1 MNFKELPLDNGFD
14 FKYYKHEEM
23 REFLEKIQKQFPN
36 LVKIEQIGET
46 YEGRAIWVA
55 KITNFETSDMEKS
68 AYYVEANIHAGEVTG
83 STTSLYIIHYL
94 ASNYGKEKVITD
106 LLDNLA
112 FYVVPRISA
121 DGSEKYLTTAQTLR
135 SSTRFWPFPDKLPG
149 FHREDI
155 TGDNE
160 ILLMRMQDELGDW
173 KISEKDPRLML
184 KRDPIESDEG
194 PYYRMFPEGMLHE
207 WNEGDPILMARST
220 EGLDLNR
227 NNPSGPW
234 AQEFKQDGAGP
245 FPLSE
250 PETRAIADFFREHP
264 NICGLQ
270 SFHTFSGV
278 ILRPLS
284 FVDDT
289 YFENHDLEVYQKLG
303 KIGEELTGYPCI
315 NINKEFKYDPKK
327 DLLGGFL
334 DWIFEHKGIFS
345 FSTELWDMIKEA
357 GIEERDYIKFLMFER
372 SEEDE
377 LKLLKWNDD
386 ILDGTGFTNWKEFNH
401 PQLGKVEIGGWKFKY
416 TWQNP
421 PLGKGY
427 LEKICHEN
435 ALFAFAHAAV
445 NPRVVFG
452 EHKVVKIS
460 ENTYNIAIS
469 LLNTGFLPTYVSMQA
484 LNRKIIIDGQLEIT
498 LENCDMVSSKKY
510 KIKIPHLQG
519 RSNKLRNNMFFQLSP
534 EDQKWIYD
542 FTVQGNS
549 GANIKLKVT
558 TEKAGTA
565 NLTINL

>member
-1 MNFKELPLDNGFD
+1 MNFKELPMDNAFD

-23 REFLEKIQKQFPN
+23 RELLDKIQKQFPN

-55 KITNFETSDMEKS
+55 KITNFETSDKEKS
-68 AYYVEANIHAGEVTG
+68 AYYVESNIHAGEVTG
-83 STTSLYIIHYL
+83 STVSLYIIHYL
-94 ASNYGKEKVITD
+94 ASNYGKEKIITE
-106 LLDNLA
+106 LLDKLA

-155 TGDNE
+155 TGDDE
-160 ILLMRMQDELGDW
+160 ILLMRVQDELGDW
-173 KISEKDPRLML
+173 KISDKDPRLML
-184 KRDPIESDEG
+184 KRDPIETDQG
-194 PYYRMFPEGMLHE
+194 PYYRMYPEGMIHE
-207 WNEGDPILMARST
+207 WNKGDPILMARST

-234 AQEFKQDGAGP
+234 DQEFKQDGAGP

-250 PETRAIADFFREHP
+250 PETRAIADFFREHT

-289 YFENHDLEVYQKLG
+289 YFENHDLEVYQNLG
-303 KIGEELTGYPCI
+303 KIGEELTGYPCV

-357 GIEERDYIKFLMFER
+357 GIEDRDFIKFLMFER
-372 SEEDE
+372 SEEEE

-386 ILDGTGFTNWKEFNH
+386 VLDGEGFTNWNEFEH
-401 PQLGKVEIGGWKFKY
+401 PQLGKIEVGGWKFKY

-445 NPRVVFG
+445 NPRIVFG
-452 EHKVVKIS
+452 EHKVEKIS
-460 ENTYNIAIS
+460 DNTYNIAIS

-484 LNRKIIIDGQLEIT
+484 LQRKIIIDGQLEIT

-519 RSNKLRNNMFFQLSP
+519 RSNKLRNNMFFQFSP

-542 FTVQGNS
+542 FTVTGES
-549 GANIKLKVT
+549 GANITLKAT
-558 TEKAGTA
+558 TERAGTA
-565 NLTINL
+565 KLTINI